1 MVEMVQ
7 VNYGST
13 SSSENLTKTVSSN
26 NTKSSGITA
35 RDNPSRKVFNDEV
48 ENAKNQFKKTGLKD
62 TDKHSPV
69 KLQDIDSNKSS
80 EINESNLESE
90 DVKIGTA
97 KEEVTKDNMECLIN
111 LIMSLMNFNIEGS
124 KETSKNSSNLSQEGI
139 SDSKVDMSLLVKLMG
154 SEEGANN
161 LLAALDEISLD
172 SSKSET
178 FTQLIMAIGEKND
191 SSSLSSSSKECIN
204 LLKEFL
210 TSENK
215 VSSDS
220 LIGQLQ
226 SIVASSNN
234 EGENIDISLNPQV
247 LIKDII
253 SQVKGANTNSNTN
266 SNTNTDENLKSVN
279 NNVKDVIS
287 QVNVTS
293 SKSDENLDSK
303 SSENKFSKE
312 TQILNKVINGNEG
325 ESKVTRAADFMSVF
339 ENKTIDTTNVSNEKP
354 IAMTKSDLNN
364 DVIKAVSYMEKNGV
378 KNLTVKIY
386 PKELG
391 EVSISVSMEQG
402 TLKAMIKATSK
413 EASELLN
420 LALNDINEKLN
431 NSNIKIESVNI
442 GIYEDDTTYFSDGH
456 SEEGSFENN
465 NGGKNEKV
473 EEKIAIEDIASE
485 VNNEAS
491 NGIDLLV

>member
-7 VNYGST
+7 GNYGST
-13 SSSENLTKTVSSN
+13 SSSDNLTKTVSSN
-26 NTKSSGITA
+26 STKSSGKTS

-48 ENAKNQFKKTGLKD
+48 ENARNQFKKTGLKD

-69 KLQDIDSNKSS
+69 KLQDIHSNKGSDV
-80 EINESNLESE
+80 NESNIESE
-90 DVKIGTA
+90 DGEVSTTEEARTTKETTA
-97 KEEVTKDNMECLIN
+97 KDYLEYLFSN
-111 LIMSLMNFNIEGS
+111 LMNLNIKDL
-124 KETSKNSSNLSQEGI
+124 KETSLNSSNLSQEGI
-139 SDSKVDMSLLVKLMG
+139 SDSKADISLLVKLMG
-154 SEEGANN
+154 SEEKAKN

-178 FTQLIMAIGEKND
+178 FTQLIMAIGEQKD
-191 SSSLSSSSKECIN
+191 SSKESMN
-204 LLKEFL
+204 LIKEFF

-215 VSSDS
+215 ISSNS
-220 LIGQLQ
+220 LINELQ
-226 SIVASSNN
+226 GIVGSSNS
-234 EGENIDISLNPQV
+234 EGENADISLNPQV

-253 SQVKGANTNSNTN
+253 SQVKGTSTSA
-266 SNTNTDENLKSVN
+266 DENLESVN

-287 QVNVTS
+287 QENVTS
-293 SKSDENLDSK
+293 SKSGENLDSK

-339 ENKTIDTTNVSNEKP
+339 DNKILDSSSVSNEKP

-413 EASELLN
+413 EASQLLN

-442 GIYEDDTTYFSDGH
+442 GIYEDDTTYFTDGR
-456 SEEGSFENN
+456 SEERSNENN
-465 NGGKNEKV
+465 SGGNSEKL
-473 EEKIAIEDIASE
+473 EEKISIEDIASE